1 MPTDRKA
8 LVVHYTPARAA
19 RDESEGA
26 PGAQDAETSLT
37 EHAELTALLNDGWRL
52 DSVSPLGGAGNG
64 RLGFAALVILH
75 HEAEKTVG
83 GFLG

>member
-8 LVVHYTPARAA
+8 LVVHYAPARAP
-19 RDESEGA
+19 RDEDA
-26 PGAQDAETSLT
+26 PTQHPAETSLT
-37 EHAELTALLNDGWRL
+37 EHAELTALLNDGWHL

-64 RLGFAALVILH
+64 RLGFAALVILR

>member
-1 MPTDRKA
+1 MPAERKA
-8 LVVHYTPARAA
+8 LVAHYTPPYAPRDEDAPAA
-19 RDESEGA
+19 R
-26 PGAQDAETSLT
+26 DAETSLA

-75 HEAEKTVG
+75 REDEKTVG

>member
-8 LVVHYTPARAA
+8 LVVHYTPARPA
-19 RDESEGA
+19 RDDGDA
-26 PGAQDAETSLT
+26 PTNRPAGTALT

-52 DSVSPLGGAGNG
+52 DSLSPLGGAGNG
-64 RLGFAALVILH
+64 RLGFAALAVLH
-75 HEAEKTVG
+75 REDEKTVG

>member
-1 MPTDRKA
+1 MPTDRRA
-8 LVVHYTPARAA
+8 LVVHYAPARPA
-19 RDESEGA
+19 RDDGDA
-26 PGAQDAETSLT
+26 PAECPAETSLV

-64 RLGFAALVILH
+64 RLGFAALVVLRH
-75 HEAEKTVG
+75 DAEKTVG

>member
-8 LVVHYTPARAA
+8 LVVHYAPARPA
-19 RDESEGA
+19 RDDDA
-26 PGAQDAETSLT
+26 PADRPAETGLT

-64 RLGFAALVILH
+64 RLGFAALAVLRR
-75 HEAEKTVG
+75 EDEKTVG